1 MGKKDKILMEYVDV
15 LHFTLSIFNARG
27 ESMDG
32 IGLRDNLG
40 KEDADF
46 TSAAFLELVVGFS
59 SLVKDMFNLEKSHES
74 GVSTPNEKIHE
85 EFKV

>member
-1 MGKKDKILMEYVDV
+1 
-15 LHFTLSIFNARG
+15 
-27 ESMDG
+27 MDG

-46 TSAAFLELVVGFS
+46 TSSAFLELVVGFS

-74 GVSTPNEKIHE
+74 GVNTPNEKIHE
-85 EFKV
+85 EFKIWTQKFVDLSSYLGFGWDEVVEAY